1 MSISTTPLSEP
12 CKKEL
17 LRIIGFVTDKELA
30 TLLKIEPLFSAGG
43 FRSQKPALLRK
54 RLEQIVIGGTPVS
67 TQVRSM
73 LAAHSRAASLL
84 SHISTETLTRKS
96 AEWAA
101 LLGEPVFLIA
111 ALIDSRK
118 TVRARAEHWLERSP
132 HFLSTDPPLARA
144 DLAATFADVL
154 ELAGALP
161 GGDVPVTRES
171 WNEQKER
178 LEQRIRTLQTE
189 NRRLKG
195 VDDQCSRTASLLR
208 KAAEENESFAL
219 KLKSSETQLRQ
230 ARQEVESVKAE
241 LQRETSRR
249 EERLQAALEAA
260 LAREFHGWLAEARAV
275 ESAALHPE
283 AARDAIEFARAALRK
298 QAQTDRHSHN
308 RAELTARL
316 EQLREL
322 NGTVR
327 ASLRNALRQCP
338 ELKQA
343 GEKIEQEISA
353 LERLLPP
360 GESAAPLEE
369 ALISKIHAA
378 ADEALPQLRAL
389 PKLLRE
395 LKLLTPHSFENVE
408 SEFNRRLSAIEAL
421 GVPPEPELD
430 RREDGLSLLG
440 SALAGRTPAIL
451 ILDGHNIIFG
461 LPARYMPARGK
472 SVTDAQK
479 RQNLIDDLVRI
490 TRPNPAVRAILLFD
504 GHTRSDTNP
513 SANVIVT
520 YSGGEGEHRADR
532 VIIDK
537 IRFLKSA
544 YPDTTVL
551 LVSNDNEL
559 CKDGRRLGARN
570 VSVLEFGSFL

>member
-12 CKKEL
+12 CQKEL

-30 TLLKIEPLFSAGG
+30 TLLKLEPLFSAGG

-54 RLEQIVIGGTPVS
+54 RLEQIVLGGAAVS
-67 TQVRSM
+67 PQVRSL
-73 LAAHSRAASLL
+73 LAAHSRSASLL
-84 SHISTETLTRKS
+84 RHISTETLIRKS

-101 LLGEPVFLIA
+101 VLGEPVFLIS
-111 ALIDSRK
+111 ALLDSRE
-118 TVRARAEHWLERSP
+118 TLRTRAELWLERSP
-132 HFLSTDPPLARA
+132 HFIGTDSQLARA
-144 DLAATFADVL
+144 DLTETFA
-154 ELAGALP
+154 EMLAIVGAGP
-161 GGDVPVTRES
+161 GGDLPVTRES
-171 WNEQKER
+171 WTEQRER
-178 LEQRIRTLQTE
+178 LEQRIQTLQSE

-208 KAAEENESFAL
+208 KAAEENESLAL

-230 ARQEVESVKAE
+230 ARQELESVKAE

-275 ESAALHPE
+275 ESATLHPE
-283 AARDAIEFARAALRK
+283 AADNAIEFARAALRK

-308 RAELTARL
+308 RTELTARL

-327 ASLRNALRQCP
+327 STLRNALRQCP

-343 GEKIEQEISA
+343 GARIEQEISA
-353 LERLLPP
+353 LERLIPP
-360 GESAAPLEE
+360 EQSTAPIEE

-378 ADEALPQLRAL
+378 PDEALPKLRSL

-395 LKLLTPHSFENVE
+395 LTLLSPDSFENVE
-408 SEFNRRLSAIEAL
+408 AEFSRRLSAIEAL
-421 GVPPEPELD
+421 GVPPEPELE

-440 SALAGRTPAIL
+440 CALAGQRPAIL

-479 RQNLIDDLVRI
+479 RQNLVDDLVRI

-520 YSGGEGEHRADR
+520 YSGGEGEHRADK

-537 IRFLKSA
+537 IRFLKTA
-544 YPDTTVL
+544 YPDTAVL

-559 CKDGRRLGARN
+559 CKDARRLGARN
-570 VSVLEFGSFL
+570 LSVLEFGSFL